1 MNTYIKPELSLKLI
15 KNENSYLND
24 KIGNFNNNTSRLY
37 FSMLLHHSHLR
48 NLSSE
53 KKFFYNLV
61 FQVRHNILN
70 SILGICPEFHEMPEF
85 ETSTEIRE
93 LNSGGN
99 HMFDLSLSWQS
110 PSHLVFHI
118 LSNNSLEKE
127 KGKEIEGAL
136 LCQTLWTVA
145 DPMDCSLP
153 GSSVHGIFQA
163 RVLEW
168 VVISFSR

>member
-1 MNTYIKPELSLKLI
+1 
-15 KNENSYLND
+15 
-24 KIGNFNNNTSRLY
+24 
-37 FSMLLHHSHLR
+37 MLLHHSHLR

-153 GSSVHGIFQA
+153 GSSAHGIFQA
-163 RVLEW
+163 RALEW